1 MSPLMGLPTRGRSS
15 CVAKRTTPP
24 FVNTA
29 KWSSMCG
36 ALHVHRPACEA
47 TNECAVNA
55 ATLAGQNPVNRRH
68 AAHTVACARRL
79 SRFAFRFNCTKTITE
94 GHTTTTRRDAK
105 DYTHYDREGDEGLLL
120 QPTLL
125 TGWGAHAGNCVAR
138 SRSYRARTQATS
150 RSGPDSGSSAR
161 RPP

>member
-29 KWSSMCG
+29 KWSSMWR

-55 ATLAGQNPVNRRH
+55 ATFAGQNPVNRRN
-68 AAHTVACARRL
+68 AAHRGV
-79 SRFAFRFNCTKTITE
+79 
-94 GHTTTTRRDAK
+94 
-105 DYTHYDREGDEGLLL
+105 
-120 QPTLL
+120 
-125 TGWGAHAGNCVAR
+125 R
-138 SRSYRARTQATS
+138 ST
-150 RSGPDSGSSAR
+150 PE
-161 RPP
+161 